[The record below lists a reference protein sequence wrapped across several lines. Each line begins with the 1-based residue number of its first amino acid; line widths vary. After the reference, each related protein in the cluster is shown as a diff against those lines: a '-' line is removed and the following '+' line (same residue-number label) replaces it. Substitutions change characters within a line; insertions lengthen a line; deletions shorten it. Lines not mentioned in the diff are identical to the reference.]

1 MTPDRLWA
9 LVLAGGDGKRL
20 LPLTTRLTGTPT
32 PKQFCR
38 ITGDRSPFESTLDR
52 IAPLVPAA
60 RTLAVV
66 TRSHLGIAG
75 PQLAAL
81 PAGNVVVQPRNRETG
96 PGLLLPLLTLAAR
109 APDATVVVLPSDH
122 FVRNAA
128 AFRVHVARAA
138 RQVAKHPDRIALLG
152 IVPEEPESGF
162 GYVLPGRP
170 HAGTAPVFDVARFVE
185 KPSPAAA
192 AMLVRCGAL
201 WNSFV
206 MVFRAARLLELLR
219 TFRPAD
225 VARLADAPD
234 LGAAYETLPPW
245 NFSYDFLRL
254 VPEHLLL
261 VRADGLGWS
270 DWGTPDA
277 VERTVTRLGLP
288 APWRNRAVPVYAAR

>member
-9 LVLAGGDGKRL
+9 LVLAGGDGTRL
-20 LPLTTRLTGTPT
+20 LPLTTRLTGAPT

-38 ITGDRSPFESTLDR
+38 LTGDRSLFESTLDR
-52 IAPLVPAA
+52 IAPLVPAE
-60 RTLAVV
+60 RTIAVATRRHLA
-66 TRSHLGIAG
+66 IAG

-81 PAGNVVVQPRNRETG
+81 PAANVIVQPRNRETG
-96 PGLLLPLLTLAAR
+96 PGLLLPLLALVAR
-109 APDATVVVLPSDH
+109 EPDAGVVVLPSDH
-122 FVRNAA
+122 FVRNPA

-138 RQVAKHPDRIALLG
+138 REIAAHPDRIALLG
-152 IVPEEPESGF
+152 IVPDDPEPGF

-170 HAGTAPVFDVARFVE
+170 HAGAGSVYDVARFVE

-206 MVFRAARLLELLR
+206 MVFRARRLLDLLR

-225 VARLADAPD
+225 VARLEDAADLA
-234 LGAAYETLPPW
+234 AAYETLPPW
-245 NFSYDFLRL
+245 NFSHDFLRL

-277 VERTVTRLGLP
+277 VERTVTQLGLP
-288 APWRNRAVPVYAAR
+288 APWRDRTVPVYAAR